1 MPQPSST
8 RQVSST
14 GLSRRCCLRAS
25 PDRPTW
31 LRLAVPKWTRRQG
44 EETPLGP
51 SSGEE
56 TPISQD
62 GMSYRVRSLPSS
74 LFHPS
79 NRALPSDC
87 VARVEKLTLAQV
99 LAQAFETSFRLCAF
113 QAIKS
118 VSRTRLRKTR
128 KELIQWF
135 CIYWRAEGRLQGL
148 SEQFLGQRQRR
159 LEIPKMDKIKRL
171 PAPAPAPA
179 PTQLQLQLQLQ
190 PQPQLQPNSSSGSSS
205 SSSSSCGSDSL
216 GSGSR
221 TFLLRIE
228 TRPEQRTAFERQANR
243 YLADLQGSRSSSS
256 TTSVD
261 E

>member
-1 MPQPSST
+1 MPIWPFQVSGPAQGEVPPFVPQPSST

-25 PDRPTW
+25 PDRPTR

-87 VARVEKLTLAQV
+87 VARVQKL
-99 LAQAFETSFRLCAF
+99 C
-113 QAIKS
+113 
-118 VSRTRLRKTR
+118 
-128 KELIQWF
+128 
-135 CIYWRAEGRLQGL
+135 
-148 SEQFLGQRQRR
+148 
-159 LEIPKMDKIKRL
+159 LE
-171 PAPAPAPA
+171 PAPASQVAQVEETSPAPVQA
-179 PTQLQLQLQLQ
+179 PQVLVPEPQAAQPRAGMHPFPPPLHQLRAQL
-190 PQPQLQPNSSSGSSS
+190 
-205 SSSSSCGSDSL
+205 
-216 GSGSR
+216 
-221 TFLLRIE
+221 
-228 TRPEQRTAFERQANR
+228 
-243 YLADLQGSRSSSS
+243 
-256 TTSVD
+256 
-261 E
+261 

>member
-1 MPQPSST
+1 MPIWPFQVSGPAQGEVPPFVPQPSST

-25 PDRPTW
+25 PDRPTR

-87 VARVEKLTLAQV
+87 VARVEKLCRLKGRPTVPWLTCRAAEAPPQH
-99 LAQAFETSFRLCAF
+99 LRTSD
-113 QAIKS
+113 IS
-118 VSRTRLRKTR
+118 
-128 KELIQWF
+128 
-135 CIYWRAEGRLQGL
+135 
-148 SEQFLGQRQRR
+148 
-159 LEIPKMDKIKRL
+159 PL
-171 PAPAPAPA
+171 PTPCR
-179 PTQLQLQLQLQ
+179 
-190 PQPQLQPNSSSGSSS
+190 S
-205 SSSSSCGSDSL
+205 
-216 GSGSR
+216 
-221 TFLLRIE
+221 
-228 TRPEQRTAFERQANR
+228 TA
-243 YLADLQGSRSSSS
+243 DGG
-256 TTSVD
+256 
-261 E
+261 

>member
-25 PDRPTW
+25 PDRPTR

-87 VARVEKLTLAQV
+87 VARVEKLTPWPFQVSGPAQGEV
-99 LAQAFETSFRLCAF
+99 PPFVPQPSSTR
-113 QAIKS
+113 Q
-118 VSRTRLRKTR
+118 VSSTGLSRRCCLRASPDRPTRLRLAVPKWTR
-128 KELIQWF
+128 
-135 CIYWRAEGRLQGL
+135 RQG
-148 SEQFLGQRQRR
+148 EETPLG
-159 LEIPKMDKIKRL
+159 P
-171 PAPAPAPA
+171 
-179 PTQLQLQLQLQ
+179 
-190 PQPQLQPNSSSGSSS
+190 SSGEETPISQDGMSYRVRSLPSSLFHPS
-205 SSSSSCGSDSL
+205 NRALPSDCVARVEKL
-216 GSGSR
+216 TPLPR
-221 TFLLRIE
+221 LI
-228 TRPEQRTAFERQANR
+228 
-243 YLADLQGSRSSSS
+243 
-256 TTSVD
+256 
-261 E
+261 

>member
-1 MPQPSST
+1 MPIWPFQVSGPAQGEVPPFVPQPSST

-25 PDRPTW
+25 PDRPTR

-87 VARVEKLTLAQV
+87 VARVEKLCLSKQR
-99 LAQAFETSFRLCAF
+99 Q
-113 QAIKS
+113 
-118 VSRTRLRKTR
+118 SR
-128 KELIQWF
+128 
-135 CIYWRAEGRLQGL
+135 AGRLSRQGPIKGRDF
-148 SEQFLGQRQRR
+148 SPR
-159 LEIPKMDKIKRL
+159 PK
-171 PAPAPAPA
+171 
-179 PTQLQLQLQLQ
+179 
-190 PQPQLQPNSSSGSSS
+190 
-205 SSSSSCGSDSL
+205 
-216 GSGSR
+216 
-221 TFLLRIE
+221 E
-228 TRPEQRTAFERQANR
+228 
-243 YLADLQGSRSSSS
+243 
-256 TTSVD
+256 
-261 E
+261 

>member
-25 PDRPTW
+25 PDRPTR

-87 VARVEKLTLAQV
+87 VARVGKVNTQTCPIFTGRWRLLGPNPRPRPRYNVLLRLHHRSGANLIRMLAG
-99 LAQAFETSFRLCAF
+99 LRSLPLQARLHRLRRPHLHRFRLLKCSF
-113 QAIKS
+113 QS
-118 VSRTRLRKTR
+118 LRLHSRTLRSLWRARAGMHPFPPPLHQLRAQLLSRLRLRTWIPA
-128 KELIQWF
+128 LF
-135 CIYWRAEGRLQGL
+135 
-148 SEQFLGQRQRR
+148 RQRSQR
-159 LEIPKMDKIKRL
+159 
-171 PAPAPAPA
+171 
-179 PTQLQLQLQLQ
+179 
-190 PQPQLQPNSSSGSSS
+190 
-205 SSSSSCGSDSL
+205 
-216 GSGSR
+216 
-221 TFLLRIE
+221 LLR
-228 TRPEQRTAFERQANR
+228 RRLRAYCGNR
-243 YLADLQGSRSSSS
+243 GNS
-256 TTSVD
+256 TG
-261 E
+261 

>member
-25 PDRPTW
+25 PDRPTR

-87 VARVEKLTLAQV
+87 VARVEKLCLRRDSFGWPDAVVQLLFWLQV
-99 LAQAFETSFRLCAF
+99 L
-113 QAIKS
+113 
-118 VSRTRLRKTR
+118 
-128 KELIQWF
+128 
-135 CIYWRAEGRLQGL
+135 
-148 SEQFLGQRQRR
+148 
-159 LEIPKMDKIKRL
+159 
-171 PAPAPAPA
+171 
-179 PTQLQLQLQLQ
+179 
-190 PQPQLQPNSSSGSSS
+190 
-205 SSSSSCGSDSL
+205 
-216 GSGSR
+216 
-221 TFLLRIE
+221 
-228 TRPEQRTAFERQANR
+228 
-243 YLADLQGSRSSSS
+243 SRSF
-256 TTSVD
+256 VVVG
-261 E
+261 EF